1 MEAPWVF
8 GSSERRLLS
17 FTILFTP
24 KAAKSL
30 RKLQRSIGERVVL
43 SLRLLE
49 ESPEGGEQL
58 KPSRFW
64 KMRVGD
70 YRAIY
75 EIDRSSSRVIVLF
88 VGHRK
93 NVYDDFSKLV

>member
-1 MEAPWVF
+1 MTYSV
-8 GSSERRLLS
+8 LL
-17 FTILFTP
+17 TP

-30 RKLQRSIGERVVL
+30 RKIERTVGTRMKRSLAEL
-43 SLRLLE
+43 DKN
-49 ESPEGGEQL
+49 PEAGEQL

-64 KMRVGD
+64 KVRVGD

-75 EIDRSSSRVIVLF
+75 EIDESQHQVIVLF

-93 NVYDDFSKLV
+93 NVYDEFFRLA